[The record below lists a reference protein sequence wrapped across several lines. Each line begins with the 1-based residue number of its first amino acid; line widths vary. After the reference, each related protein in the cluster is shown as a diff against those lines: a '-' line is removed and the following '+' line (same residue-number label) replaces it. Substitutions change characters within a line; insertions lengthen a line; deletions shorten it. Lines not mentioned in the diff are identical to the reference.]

1 MSKINQIKVDNVIY
15 DIEDANVPAWAR
27 ENQKPSYSYD
37 EISGTPNITNL
48 HTHDNKSILD
58 TITSED
64 IEKWNNSSSG
74 SSLDIYSTEEQ
85 VIGTWVNGKTI
96 YQRTIIGQL
105 GTTDNTNINVGDNM
119 YVMQVIGFIDYPPE
133 NCNIPFE
140 YTNPKAPIYYN
151 VTRNV
156 IRLYHSTVFSNQTYY
171 ATIIYT
177 KTNE

>member
-1 MSKINQIKVDNVIY
+1 MSKINKIQVDGVIY
-15 DIEDANVPAWAR
+15 DIEDANGYELPIASTETLGGIKIGDNLSID
-27 ENQKPSYSYD
+27 ENGVLSA
-37 EISGTPNITNL
+37 N
-48 HTHDNKSILD
+48 
-58 TITSED
+58 
-64 IEKWNNSSSG
+64 SSG

-105 GTTDNTNINVGDNM
+105 GTTDNTNIDVGDNM

-156 IRLYHSTVFSNQTYY
+156 IRLYHSTVFSNHTYY